1 MYATIQ
7 KWGNSQG
14 LRLPKPLLDSLGI
27 RENDRV
33 ELRQDGDAIVI
44 RKLRHAA
51 HWTLEERLTSF
62 YGKPLEEIGP
72 PEGEEEEV
80 SWGRPE
86 GGEAW

>member
-1 MYATIQ
+1 M
-7 KWGNSQG
+7 
-14 LRLPKPLLDSLGI
+14 PKPLLDSLGI

-51 HWTLEERLTSF
+51 HRTLEERLTSF